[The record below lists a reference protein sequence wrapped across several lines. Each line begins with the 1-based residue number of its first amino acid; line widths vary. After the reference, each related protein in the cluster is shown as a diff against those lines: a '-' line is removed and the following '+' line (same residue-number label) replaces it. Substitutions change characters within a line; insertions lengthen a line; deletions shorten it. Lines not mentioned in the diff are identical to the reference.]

1 MCIIKRQIASNQ
13 LQFPLLPL
21 LLLLL
26 PAGKLTVCYKNA
38 KKKQL
43 KLPLAA

>member
-13 LQFPLLPL
+13 LQFP

-43 KLPLAA
+43 KLPLAAAAA